1 LEASLLR
8 FPASHPNDVVFRS
21 DTHQS
26 ATSIRTTRSFP
37 SRHRS
42 VSRSSSEF
50 EKIPVFHLDAIQG
63 LTSMRV
69 SASRHSYGKK
79 IATVWTM
86 CDPVRTM
93 FSIRQ
98 DVHQFNRPDISLK
111 GPDAPSLIM
120 VITCS
125 RNAVNRDSTIQSE
138 VRRNSSSLSAVW
150 TIVPSRPDAYCFC
163 FFRSDDVPS
172 RPDTVSPASSVRT
185 MCFFRPD
192 TYTVSRS
199 FYDSLLRP
207 DVSAALPDAY
217 QFSNGS
223 LILSKFKKG
232 KINQSSG

>member
-1 LEASLLR
+1 
-8 FPASHPNDVVFRS
+8 VVFRS

-86 CDPVRTM
+86 CDPVQTM

>member
-1 LEASLLR
+1 
-8 FPASHPNDVVFRS
+8 VVFCS

-26 ATSIRTTRSFP
+26 ATSIRTTRSSP
-37 SRHRS
+37 SGHPS

-50 EKIPVFHLDAIQG
+50 EKIPVFHSNAIQG
-63 LTSMRV
+63 LTSIRV
-69 SASRHSYGKK
+69 SASRHSYGKTV
-79 IATVWTM
+79 ATVWTM

-125 RNAVNRDSTIQSE
+125 QNAVNSDSTIQSE
-138 VRRNSSSLSAVW
+138 VRRHSSSLSAVR
-150 TIVPSRPDAYCFC
+150 TIVPSRPDPYYSC
-163 FFRSDDVPS
+163 FFRPDDVPS
-172 RPDTVSPASSVRT
+172 RPDTISPTSSVRT

-199 FYDSLLRP
+199 FCASLLRL
-207 DVSAALPDAY
+207 DISVARPDAY

-232 KINQSSG
+232 KINQSSGRCGILSGRISP